1 MIGQRNNSVSKVN
14 SSEIEDQ
21 KTAYNSA
28 AWSKQDKIWKENWLS
43 HTQNIEK
50 KIVFWLVVPQFI
62 VDNSS
67 YRGASIHS
75 KLRLIKVYY
84 IYI

>member
-1 MIGQRNNSVSKVN
+1 MIGQRNN

-28 AWSKQDKIWKENWLS
+28 AWSKQDKMWKENWLS

-50 KIVFWLVVPQFI
+50 KIVFWLVVP
-62 VDNSS
+62 
-67 YRGASIHS
+67 
-75 KLRLIKVYY
+75 
-84 IYI
+84 